1 MNSWEWIFRQSKVN
15 DGAYDGDRLAIQYWD
30 WPRGTWLQERLRQL
44 RNASGIHSNDLIGQ
58 ISRVPLSRDS
68 VQALSRQSAS

>member
-15 DGAYDGDRLAIQYWD
+15 DGAYDGDRLAIQYYWD

-44 RNASGIHSNDLIGQ
+44 RNASGSKDLIGQ

>member
-15 DGAYDGDRLAIQYWD
+15 DGVYDGDRLAVQNWD

-44 RNASGIHSNDLIGQ
+44 RNASGRHSKELSEQTARQIH
-58 ISRVPLSRDS
+58 
-68 VQALSRQSAS
+68 